1 MLLVIDV
8 GNTNTVIGVF
18 ENGTVKQDWRI
29 KSIRDTTADEFNI
42 TAKALFLDGGID
54 PGKIE
59 KAVISSVVPPAVAIL
74 DTFCSKYLGIE
85 PLWVTPEAT
94 RSLMPI
100 LYHNPAEVG
109 SDRIVNA
116 VAAFHKYRTG
126 MIIVD
131 FGTAT
136 TFDVISDNGEYL
148 GGAITPGIA
157 ISSEALFR
165 TASKLPRVDI
175 FQPPEKVIGKDTTDS
190 IKSGI
195 IYGYAAL
202 VDGMVQRMRDETGSR
217 LYVVATGGLSPLIS
231 KVSRTIEKVE
241 EQLTL
246 EGLLII
252 SEKLSAR

>member
-18 ENGTVKQDWRI
+18 ENDTMKEDWRI
-29 KSIRDTTADEFNI
+29 KSVREITPDEFNI
-42 TAKALFLDGGID
+42 TAKALFQDRGID
-54 PGKIE
+54 PAKIE

-74 DTFCSKYLGIE
+74 DTFCRKYLNIE
-85 PLWVTPEAT
+85 PLWVTPKAA

-116 VAAFHKYRTG
+116 VAAYDKYRTG

-136 TFDVISDNGEYL
+136 TFDVISENGEYV
-148 GGAITPGIA
+148 GGAITPGIG
-157 ISSEALFR
+157 ISAEALFR

-175 FQPPEKVIGKDTTDS
+175 FQPPDRVIGKDTNDS

-195 IYGYAAL
+195 IYGYASL
-202 VDGMVQRMRDETGSR
+202 VDGMVTRMRDEAKIGLR
-217 LYVVATGGLSPLIS
+217 VVATGGLSPLIS
-231 KVSRTIEKVE
+231 TVSFTIEDVE
-241 EQLTL
+241 ERLTL
-246 EGLLII
+246 EGLRII
-252 SEKLSAR
+252 SEKLSAG

>member
-18 ENGTVKQDWRI
+18 ENDRVKKDWRI
-29 KSIRDTTADEFNI
+29 KSVRDTTADEFNI
-42 TAKALFLDGGID
+42 TAKALFRDGGID

-74 DTFCSKYLGIE
+74 DTFCRKYLDIE
-85 PLWVTPEAT
+85 PLWVTPEAA
-94 RSLMPI
+94 RSLIPI

-109 SDRIVNA
+109 SDRVVNA
-116 VAAFHKYRTG
+116 VAAYDKYCCG
-126 MIIVD
+126 LIVVD

-136 TFDVISDNGEYL
+136 TFDVISVNGEYL

-165 TASKLPRVDI
+165 TASRLPRVDI
-175 FQPPEKVIGKDTTDS
+175 FNPPENVIGKDTTDS

-202 VDGMVQRMRDETGSR
+202 VDGMVERMQDEMGEP
-217 LYVVATGGLSPLIS
+217 LKVVATGGLSPLIS
-231 KVSRTIEKVE
+231 RVSNTIEHVE
-241 EQLTL
+241 EKLTL
-246 EGLLII
+246 EGLKMI
-252 SEKLSAR
+252 SKKLS

>member
-18 ENGTVKQDWRI
+18 ENDRVKKDWRI
-29 KSIRDTTADEFNI
+29 KSVRDTTADEFNI
-42 TAKALFLDGGID
+42 TAKALFRDGGID

-74 DTFCSKYLGIE
+74 DTFCRKYLDIE
-85 PLWVTPEAT
+85 PLWVTPEAA
-94 RSLMPI
+94 RSLIPI

-109 SDRIVNA
+109 SDRVVNA
-116 VAAFHKYRTG
+116 VAAYDKYCCG
-126 MIIVD
+126 LIVVD

-136 TFDVISDNGEYL
+136 TFDVISANGEYL

-165 TASKLPRVDI
+165 TASRLPRVDI
-175 FQPPEKVIGKDTTDS
+175 FNPPENVIGKDTTDS

-202 VDGMVQRMRDETGSR
+202 VDGMVERMQDEMGEP
-217 LYVVATGGLSPLIS
+217 LKVVATGGLSPLIS
-231 KVSRTIEKVE
+231 RVSNTIEHVE
-241 EQLTL
+241 EKLTL
-246 EGLLII
+246 EGLKMI
-252 SEKLSAR
+252 SKKLS